1 MNHTPEIRKI
11 LAPVPLGSDCK
22 IAIQQAMVFH
32 KVYDSEIILLHVETE
47 FSFFH
52 KLLRP
57 DRLKKHIK
65 RAKKKLKKYAKNY
78 FGGEIPDFISMQV
91 STGELIEEI
100 LLAAKKTKCDLIII
114 SKGERIFSRLSFLK
128 NENADKLISG
138 AVCPV
143 LTISGKH
150 AEKGIKDI
158 LIPVD
163 ITKKITNKVAWVKYL
178 AEKFNAKVHVISV
191 LNMEIPPLKSLAYRK
206 ALEIETSMKKAGLEV
221 NVELLK
227 TKNQSMHEVVL
238 SYIGELKPD
247 LVLMMTHQESI
258 LFDNYIGKFAGEI
271 IHRSESPVFNLVP
284 RKETIIENLFSSFDT
299 QKKSWQDINLK

>member
-1 MNHTPEIRKI
+1 MNHTPEIKKI

-22 IAIQQAMVFH
+22 IAIQQAMIFH
-32 KVYDSEIILLHVETE
+32 KVYGSEIILLHVETE

-52 KLLRP
+52 RLLRP
-57 DRLKKHIK
+57 ARLKKHIK
-65 RAKKKLKKYAKNY
+65 RAKKKLKKYARNY

-91 STGELIEEI
+91 RTGELIQEI
-100 LLAAKKTKCDLIII
+100 LLAAKNTKCDLIII
-114 SKGERIFSRLSFLK
+114 SKGERIVSRLSFLK

-138 AVCPV
+138 SICPV

-150 AEKGIKDI
+150 TENGIKDI

-178 AEKFNAKVHVISV
+178 AKKFNAKVHVISV
-191 LNMEIPPLKSLAYRK
+191 LNLDIPPLKSLAYRK
-206 ALEIETSMKKAGLEV
+206 ALEIENSIKAVGLEV

-227 TKNQSMHEVVL
+227 SRNQPMHDVVL
-238 SYIGELKPD
+238 SHIHEIKPD

-258 LFDNYIGKFAGEI
+258 LFDNYIGKFASEI

-284 RKETIIENLFSSFDT
+284 RKETLVGDLLNSFDT
-299 QKKSWQDINLK
+299 EKKSWQEVYA

>member
-1 MNHTPEIRKI
+1 MNCTPEIKKI

-22 IAIQQAMVFH
+22 IAMQQAMIFH
-32 KVYDSEIILLHVETE
+32 KVYGSEIILLHVETE
-47 FSFFH
+47 FSLFH

-57 DRLKKHIK
+57 GRLKKHIK

-78 FGGEIPDFISMQV
+78 FGGNIPDFISIHV
-91 STGELIEEI
+91 STGELVQGI
-100 LLAAKKTKCDLIII
+100 LLAAKKTECDLIII
-114 SKGERIFSRLSFLK
+114 SKRERIVSRFNFLK

-150 AEKGIKDI
+150 TEEGIKNI

-163 ITKKITNKVAWVKYL
+163 ITKKIDSKVARVKCL
-178 AEKFNAKVHVISV
+178 AKKFNAKVHVISV
-191 LNMEIPPLKSLAYRK
+191 LDLDIPPLKSLAYRK
-206 ALEIETSMKKAGLEV
+206 ALEIETSIKKEGLEV
-221 NVELLK
+221 NVELIK
-227 TKNQSMHEVVL
+227 AKNRPMHEVVL
-238 SYIGELKPD
+238 SHIHELKPD

-284 RKETIIENLFSSFDT
+284 RKETLTGNLLDSFSPEKKAWQENYV
-299 QKKSWQDINLK
+299 

>member
-1 MNHTPEIRKI
+1 MTEIKKI
-11 LAPVPLGSDCK
+11 LTPVPLGSDCR
-22 IAIQQAMVFH
+22 IAIKQAMIFH
-32 KVYDSEIILLHVETE
+32 EVYGSEIILLHVETE

-52 KLLRP
+52 RLLKP
-57 DRLKKHIK
+57 SRLKKHIK
-65 RAKKKLKKYAKNY
+65 RAKKKLKKYARNY
-78 FGGEIPDFISMQV
+78 FGGEIPDFISMQI
-91 STGELIEEI
+91 STGELIQEI

-114 SKGERIFSRLSFLK
+114 SKGKRIVSRLSFLK

-150 AEKGIKDI
+150 TEKGIKDI

-178 AEKFNAKVHVISV
+178 AKKFNAKVHVISV
-191 LNMEIPPLKSLAYRK
+191 LDLDITPLESLAHRK
-206 ALEIETSMKKAGLEV
+206 ALEIENSIKEVGLDV

-227 TKNQSMHEVVL
+227 ANNRSMHDVVL

-258 LFDNYIGKFAGEI
+258 LFDNYIGKFAGEL
-271 IHRSESPVFNLVP
+271 IHRSESQVFNLVP
-284 RKETIIENLFSSFDT
+284 RKETIIENLFDSFDT
-299 QKKSWQDINLK
+299 QRKAGRILI

>member
-1 MNHTPEIRKI
+1 MNHTPEIKKI

-22 IAIQQAMVFH
+22 IAIQQAMIFH
-32 KVYDSEIILLHVETE
+32 EVYGSEIILLHVETA
-47 FSFFH
+47 FSLFH

-57 DRLKKHIK
+57 ARLKKHIK

-78 FGGEIPDFISMQV
+78 FGGKIPDFISMQI
-91 STGELIEEI
+91 STGELVQEI
-100 LLAAKKTKCDLIII
+100 LLAAKKTECDLIII
-114 SKGERIFSRLSFLK
+114 SKRDRVVSRFNFLK

-143 LTISGKH
+143 LTVSGKH
-150 AEKGIKDI
+150 TEKGIKDI

-163 ITKKITNKVAWVKYL
+163 ITKKITSKVARVKCL
-178 AEKFNAKVHVISV
+178 AKKFNAKVHVVSV
-191 LNMEIPPLKSLAYRK
+191 LNLDIPPLKSLAYRK
-206 ALEIETSMKKAGLEV
+206 ALEIENSILEEGLEV
-221 NVELLK
+221 NVELLMSNK
-227 TKNQSMHEVVL
+227 RSMHDVVL
-238 SYIGELKPD
+238 SHIDKLKPD

-284 RKETIIENLFSSFDT
+284 RKETLTGNLLDSFAT
-299 QKKSWQDINLK
+299 KKKIWQEVYV

>member
-150 AEKGIKDI
+150 TEKGIEDI

-163 ITKKITNKVAWVKYL
+163 ITKKISNKVAWVKYL
-178 AEKFNAKVHVISV
+178 AKIFNAKVHVISV
-191 LNMEIPPLKSLAYRK
+191 LNLDITPIQSLAYRK
-206 ALEIETSMKKAGLEV
+206 ALEIETSIKKAGLEV
-221 NVELLK
+221 NVEILK
-227 TKNQSMHEVVL
+227 AKNQSMHDVVL
-238 SYIGELKPD
+238 SHIHELKPD

-284 RKETIIENLFSSFDT
+284 RKETLVGDLLSSFDT
-299 QKKSWQDINLK
+299 RKNSM

>member
-1 MNHTPEIRKI
+1 MNHTPEIKKI
-11 LAPVPLGSDCK
+11 LTPVPLSSGCK
-22 IAIQQAMVFH
+22 IALQQAMIFQ

-52 KLLRP
+52 RLLRP
-57 DRLKKHIK
+57 TRLRKHIK

-78 FGGEIPDFISMQV
+78 FGVEIPDFISMHV
-91 STGELIEEI
+91 STGELIQEI

-114 SKGERIFSRLSFLK
+114 SKGERIVSRLSFLK

-150 AEKGIKDI
+150 TEKGIEDI

-163 ITKKITNKVAWVKYL
+163 ITKKISNKVAWVKYL
-178 AEKFNAKVHVISV
+178 AKIFNAKVHVISV
-191 LNMEIPPLKSLAYRK
+191 LNLDITPIQSLAYRK
-206 ALEIETSMKKAGLEV
+206 ALEIETSIKKAGLEV
-221 NVELLK
+221 NVEILK
-227 TKNQSMHEVVL
+227 AKNQSMHDVVL
-238 SYIGELKPD
+238 SHIHELKPD

-284 RKETIIENLFSSFDT
+284 RKETLVGDLLSSFDT
-299 QKKSWQDINLK
+299 RKNSM

>member
-91 STGELIEEI
+91 SIGELIEEI

-150 AEKGIKDI
+150 TEKGIKDI

-227 TKNQSMHEVVL
+227 AKNQSMHEVVL

>member
-1 MNHTPEIRKI
+1 MNHSPEIRKI

-22 IAIQQAMVFH
+22 IAIQQAMIFH
-32 KVYDSEIILLHVETE
+32 EVYGSEIILLHVETE
-47 FSFFH
+47 FSLFH

-78 FGGEIPDFISMQV
+78 FGGKIPDFISMQI
-91 STGELIEEI
+91 STGELVQEI
-100 LLAAKKTKCDLIII
+100 LLAAKKTECDLIII
-114 SKGERIFSRLSFLK
+114 SKRERIVSRFNFLK

-138 AVCPV
+138 AICPV

-150 AEKGIKDI
+150 TEEGIKNI

-163 ITKKITNKVAWVKYL
+163 ITKKITSKTAWVKYL
-178 AEKFNAKVHVISV
+178 AKKFNAKVHVISV
-191 LNMEIPPLKSLAYRK
+191 LDLDIPPLKSLAYRK
-206 ALEIETSMKKAGLEV
+206 ALEIEISMKKAGLEV
-221 NVELLK
+221 NVELIK
-227 TKNQSMHEVVL
+227 ANNRPMHEVVL
-238 SYIGELKPD
+238 SHIHELKPD

-284 RKETIIENLFSSFDT
+284 RKETLTGNLLDSFVT
-299 QKKSWQDINLK
+299 EKKIWQEVYV

>member
-22 IAIQQAMVFH
+22 IAIQQAMIFH
-32 KVYDSEIILLHVETE
+32 EVYGSKIILLHVETE
-47 FSFFH
+47 FSVFH

-78 FGGEIPDFISMQV
+78 FGGEVPDFISMQV
-91 STGELIEEI
+91 STGELVQEI
-100 LLAAKKTKCDLIII
+100 LLAAKNTKCDLIII
-114 SKGERIFSRLSFLK
+114 SKGERIASRLSFLK

-150 AEKGIKDI
+150 TETGIKNI

-163 ITKKITNKVAWVKYL
+163 ITKKITSKVARVKCL
-178 AEKFNAKVHVISV
+178 AKKFNAKVHVVSV
-191 LNMEIPPLKSLAYRK
+191 LNLDIPPLKSLAYRK
-206 ALEIETSMKKAGLEV
+206 ALEIENSILEEGLEV
-221 NVELLK
+221 NVELLMSNK
-227 TKNQSMHEVVL
+227 RSMHDVVL
-238 SYIGELKPD
+238 SHIDKLKPD

-284 RKETIIENLFSSFDT
+284 RKETLTGNLLDSFAT
-299 QKKSWQDINLK
+299 KKKIWQEVYV